1 MPRLAKL
8 QEGEK
13 HLLRLQETL
22 ARNLD
27 SLAGAGSFEEAVHSL
42 TAAVHLLTA
51 RASGRPAQPVK
62 RPGVAA

>member
-1 MPRLAKL
+1 M
-8 QEGEK
+8 
-13 HLLRLQETL
+13 RLQETL

-51 RASGRPAQPVK
+51 RAAGAVAQPVK